1 MSKSF
6 LTLLATLLSFTV
18 AAQVTPTDSVKKL
31 NEIVVKGYYNPQ
43 PLLRAIGAVSVL
55 GSNQLQNQPNSS
67 LVSSM
72 NTAPGV
78 RMEERSPGSYRL
90 SLRGSLLR
98 SPFGVRNIK
107 IYIDDF
113 PLTDASGNTYLNSL
127 DVAAVGSIEIYKGP
141 EASIFGANTGG
152 VVLLNP
158 PLKKTNEVEVSLTA
172 GSYGL
177 LHQTANLQQLYKN
190 YNFSITQG
198 YQQSDGYRENSALKR
213 KYIQTAHQWNYNAK
227 GILKSFLF
235 YSDLGYETPGGLT
248 AAQLAANPKSA
259 RPATPTLPSAVQQ
272 QAAIYNKTFF
282 GGLSHSYSFNQHF
295 KHVIAL
301 FTSFTDFK
309 NPFITNYEKRK
320 ESTIGLR
327 TFVEYA
333 AVKHNIN
340 YTIQAGVESAQTKND
355 IKNYGNDKGV
365 ATTLMASDDLTA
377 HQDFGFLRFNF
388 DIHQRLLIEL
398 GSSLNFFN
406 YNYQSYFPLAIA
418 EKKRSFK
425 TRLMPKFAAS
435 YLINPNFTV
444 RGSLSKGYS
453 PPTLAEVRSSDNIIN
468 NSLQAEAGWNY
479 EGGVR
484 YQSNNKRFYADGS
497 LFYFHLQN
505 AIVRRLNE
513 NAVEY
518 FINAGGT
525 KQLGTEIQLSGWLL
539 QTNANRF
546 LNGIQLR
553 SSYTYSHFRFEDF
566 KNATQDYS
574 GNKLTGVPNTTLINS
589 VEFTFKKGFYLFAQ
603 HNYTAAIPLND
614 ANTVFAKKYH
624 LADVKAGLRNLQL
637 GKTVLNISTGINN
650 VFNQRYSLGND
661 LNAANNRYF
670 NTAAGINYYTSLA
683 VKL

>member
-1 MSKSF
+1 MSKLSLTFLAVLFSF
-6 LTLLATLLSFTV
+6 SV
-18 AAQVTPTDSVKKL
+18 SAQVIQTDSIKKL

-43 PLLRAIGAVSVL
+43 PLLRAIGAVSIL
-55 GSNQLQNQPNSS
+55 DSNQLQNQPNSS

-107 IYIDDF
+107 IYINDF
-113 PLTDASGNTYLNSL
+113 PLTDASGNTYLNTL
-127 DVAAVGSIEIYKGP
+127 DVAGIGSIEIYKGP

-152 VVLLNP
+152 VVLLNS
-158 PLKKTNEVEVSLTA
+158 PLKRNNEVEFGLTA

-177 LHQTANLQQLYKN
+177 LHQTASLQQHINN
-190 YNFSITQG
+190 YRFNVTEG

-213 KYIQTAHQWNYNAK
+213 KYIQTAHQWSYSTK
-227 GILKSFLF
+227 GLVKAFLF

-248 AAQLAANPKSA
+248 AAQLAVNPKSA
-259 RPATPTLPSAVQQ
+259 RPATPTLPSATQQ

-282 GGLSHSYSFNQHF
+282 GGLAHSYSFSQHF

-327 TFVEYA
+327 TFVAYA
-333 AVKHNIN
+333 KASQHVN
-340 YTIQAGVESAQTKND
+340 YTIQAGLESAQTKND
-355 IKNYGNDKGV
+355 IKNYNNNKGL
-365 ATTLMASDDLTA
+365 ATALMASDDLTA
-377 HQDFGFLRFNF
+377 HQDFGFLRLNF
-388 DIHQRLLIEL
+388 DINQRLLIEL
-398 GSSLNFFN
+398 GASLNFFN
-406 YNYQSYFPLAIA
+406 YKHQSEFPLVIA
-418 EKKRSFK
+418 EKQRSFK
-425 TRLMPKFAAS
+425 TRWMPKFAAS
-435 YLINPNFTV
+435 YLINANFMA

-484 YQSNNKRFYADGS
+484 YQSNNKRFYVDGN
-497 LFYFHLQN
+497 LFYFHLQD

-513 NAVEY
+513 NDVEY

-525 KQLGTEIQLSGWLL
+525 KQLGTEVQFSAWLL
-539 QTNANRF
+539 QKDANRF

-566 KNATQDYS
+566 KNAAQDYS
-574 GNKLTGVPNTTLINS
+574 GNKLTGVPNTTALNS
-589 VEFTFKKGFYLFAQ
+589 LEFTFKKGFYLFAQ
-603 HNYTAAIPLND
+603 HNYTSAIPLND
-614 ANTVFAKKYH
+614 ANTVFATKYH
-624 LADVKAGLRNLQL
+624 LADVKVGFRNLQL
-637 GKTVLNISTGINN
+637 GKTALSISAGINN
-650 VFNQRYSLGND
+650 LLNQRYSLGND

-670 NTAAGINYYTSLA
+670 NAAAGINYYTSLA